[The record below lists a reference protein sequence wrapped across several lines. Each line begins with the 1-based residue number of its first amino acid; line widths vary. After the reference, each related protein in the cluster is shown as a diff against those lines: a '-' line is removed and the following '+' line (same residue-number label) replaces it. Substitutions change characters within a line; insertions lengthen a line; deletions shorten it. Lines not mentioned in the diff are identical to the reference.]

1 MLQTGIRGEK
11 TALVTQHN
19 VASAVGSGALP
30 VYATPM
36 MIALMEMTAAE
47 SVQPFLEEGQGTVGT
62 LVNVRHVSATPLG
75 MTVRCESTLTNAE
88 GKRLTFSVAAYDDAG
103 LIGQGIHER
112 YVVDGHRFM
121 SQAEKKRAPANEPQ

>member
-1 MLQTGIRGEK
+1 MLETGIQGEK
-11 TALVTQHN
+11 TTLVTELN

-62 LVNVRHVSATPLG
+62 LVNVAHVSATPLG
-75 MTVRCESTLTNAE
+75 MTVRCESTLTAIE
-88 GKRLTFSVAAYDDAG
+88 GKRLTFTVAAYDACG
-103 LIGQGIHER
+103 LIGQGEHQRCIVQGE
-112 YVVDGHRFM
+112 RFM
-121 SQAEKKRAPANEPQ
+121 ARAQRKLTQPEAAQ